1 MRNNIL
7 ISSFSC
13 LPNRGSEP
21 GIGWNWAL
29 AAAKTQNV
37 YVLTRTKC
45 KSKIEKNIPENLRK
59 NLKFIYCDSSKNMR
73 NISIYLEYIFW
84 QISAYK
90 FAKKLCKEIK
100 FDYVMHLTFGNV
112 FLPTFMHHLNLPF
125 IWGPLGGGEKVDY
138 NFYKNF
144 SFKDRVPHILKDI
157 LIKTAKINPFVLL
170 ASKKAKLIIV
180 RTEDTKKIF
189 LKKYNDKID
198 LMLETCIELKDYDR
212 ILKIEGNKELNLIYT
227 GRLIAFKNPVVLI
240 DVMNRLKNKKIFL
253 HIIGDGNQKNLM
265 LKKIKQYDL
274 KNVRLYGEISREE
287 CLKFVYQ
294 SDVFLFPSFREC
306 GSWSLMEAMLLG
318 KAVICLNR
326 NGMKMITDDNS
337 AIRIDAKNQDD
348 LINEFEKAILKLY
361 YDRKFLDKI
370 GSNAQKRIENDFN
383 WGVVENYIER
393 ILKN

>member
-1 MRNNIL
+1 MKNNIL
-7 ISSFSC
+7 ISAFSC

-29 AAAKTQNV
+29 SAAKTQNV

-45 KSKIEKNIPENLRK
+45 KDKIEKNIPEDLKK
-59 NLKFIYCDSSKNMR
+59 NLKFIYCDSSKKMR
-73 NISIYLEYIFW
+73 SISIYLEYIFW
-84 QISAYK
+84 QLSAYK
-90 FAKKLCKEIK
+90 FAKKLCREIK

-189 LKKYNDKID
+189 LKKYYNKID

-212 ILKIEGNKELNLIYT
+212 ILKTKSNEGLNLIYT

-265 LKKIKQYDL
+265 LKKIKEYDL
-274 KNVRLYGEISREE
+274 KNVKLYGEISREK
-287 CLKFVYQ
+287 CLKLVYN

-326 NGMKMITDDNS
+326 NGMKMVTDDDS
-337 AIRIDAKNQDD
+337 AIRIDAKNQEE
-348 LINEFEKAILKLY
+348 LIDEFEKAILKLY
-361 YDRKFLDKI
+361 SDKSFLIEI
-370 GSNAQKRIENDFN
+370 GLNAKKRIENNFN
-383 WGVVENYIER
+383 WGVIEKYIER